1 MTANTRV
8 TITLS
13 SQTADDLGFVSS
25 ALGITRSALMAELL
39 AMDAAELR
47 AASLKSAYRPSCE
60 PVLRLRGHSAEVV
73 QARIRELWSALH
85 AD

>member
-1 MTANTRV
+1 MSENTRV

-13 SQTADDLGFVSS
+13 SQTAEDLGFVSS
-25 ALGITRSALMAELL
+25 SLGITRSALMAELL
-39 AMDAAELR
+39 AMDAAGLK
-47 AASLKSAYRPSCE
+47 AASLKSAYRAACE

-73 QARIRELWSALH
+73 QARIRDLWGALD